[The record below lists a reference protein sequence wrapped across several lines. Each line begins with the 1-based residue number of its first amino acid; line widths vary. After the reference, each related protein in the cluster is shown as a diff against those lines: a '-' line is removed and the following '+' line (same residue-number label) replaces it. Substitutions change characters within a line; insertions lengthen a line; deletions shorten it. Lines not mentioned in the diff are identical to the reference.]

1 MAEVLNIYMK
11 ELSNAGSNKEESL
24 ELLRK
29 AKNGDMQSR
38 DILTKNYLLLVVK
51 IARKY
56 RDMGVLLEDIVA
68 EGNIGLMTAIEKYD
82 FEKGAP
88 FSTCAKF
95 WIKQAIVRNC
105 MHKKRLVRLPEHV
118 SELMRT
124 NRWHGESYREV
135 SIDTPN
141 DEGDTMADM
150 IVDHDQASPFQD
162 ENTLIAKRKLDTAL
176 GLLKSRDAEIVKA
189 CYGIGLEEPMEI
201 VTAAK
206 LFNLSTTRI
215 NQILR
220 NSIKRMGSSEDEQVL
235 VEDEGL
241 PVEIISA
248 MYGTENSKLDV
259 TDKVVDLHL
268 KGSPIKANN
277 RLGGDPSPGN
287 PKKLFISYIFGD
299 VIFEKE
305 FTEGSIAKF

>member
-1 MAEVLNIYMK
+1 MEVLNLYMK
-11 ELSNAGSNKEESL
+11 ELSNTGSNKEESL
-24 ELLRK
+24 DLLKK
-29 AKNGDMQSR
+29 AQNGDMQSR
-38 DILTKNYLLLVVK
+38 DILAKNYLLMVVK
-51 IARKY
+51 MARKY
-56 RDMGVLLEDIVA
+56 RDMGVPLEDIVA
-68 EGNIGLMTAIEKYD
+68 EGNIGLLTAIDKYD

-124 NRWHGESYREV
+124 NRWQGESYREI

-150 IVDHDQASPFQD
+150 IADHDQASPFQD
-162 ENTLIAKRKLDTAL
+162 ENAIITKKKLDTAL
-176 GLLKSRDAEIVKA
+176 GVLKDRDAEIVKA

-220 NSIKRMGSSEDEQVL
+220 NSIQKMSSSEDVQPSIEEV
-235 VEDEGL
+235 GL

-248 MYGTENSKLDV
+248 AYGTEANRLDV

-287 PKKLFISYIFGD
+287 PKKLYVSYIFGD
-299 VIFEKE
+299 SIIEKE
-305 FTEGSIAKF
+305 FSEGSVVKF